1 MMLKYKSKMKVTL
14 LKESTT
20 ALFFLLPSIALV
32 GYFVYVSIGWNVIV
46 SLSAWLELE
55 PNYRIVG
62 FSNYAYEFSQQSF
75 WISLQNNLLLI
86 LLFVPSSLLLGLFLA
101 ILLDNKARGEGVFRT
116 VYLLPF
122 SLSFVITASLW
133 YWMYNFGPPSGVI
146 NSLLVQIGLG
156 FLKSGWTINPSLALY
171 AVIMALVWQFSGY
184 TMLIFL
190 AGIRSIPESQV
201 MAAEVDG
208 ASGFRLYTRIIIP
221 QLKSSALATFVIL
234 MVFALKA
241 FDFIFVLTGGGP
253 AGLSTSVLA
262 LLMYKETFG
271 QDFFAYGAAVATVL
285 LILVMIIVIP
295 YLYLSFRRREG

>member
-1 MMLKYKSKMKVTL
+1 MKVTL
-14 LKESTT
+14 LKEGTT
-20 ALFFLLPSIALV
+20 ALLFLLPSLALV
-32 GYFVYVSIGWNVIV
+32 GYFVYASIGWNVIV
-46 SLSAWLELE
+46 SLSAWLELA

-62 FSNYAYEFSQQSF
+62 FGNYAYEFSQQSF

-116 VYLLPF
+116 MYLLPF
-122 SLSFVITASLW
+122 SLSFVITATLW
-133 YWMYNFGPPSGVI
+133 FWMYNLGPPPGVI
-146 NSLLVQIGLG
+146 NSLLGRIGLG
-156 FLKSGWTINPSLALY
+156 FLKSGWINNPSLALY
-171 AVIMALVWQFSGY
+171 AVIAALVWQFSGY

-253 AGLSTSVLA
+253 GGLSTSVLA
-262 LLMYKETFG
+262 LLMYKTTFG
-271 QDFFAYGAAVATVL
+271 QGFFAYGAAIATVL

>member
-1 MMLKYKSKMKVTL
+1 MKVTL

-46 SLSAWLELE
+46 SFSAWLELE
-55 PNYRIVG
+55 PNYSIVG
-62 FSNYAYEFSQQSF
+62 FSNYIYEFSQQSF
-75 WISLQNNLLLI
+75 WISFQNNLFLI
-86 LLFVPSSLLLGLFLA
+86 LLFVPSSILLGLLLA
-101 ILLDNKARGEGVFRT
+101 ILLDNKVKAEGVFRT

-133 YWMYNFGPPSGVI
+133 AWMYNQGPPIGAI
-146 NSLLVQIGLG
+146 NALLDRVGLS
-156 FLKSGWTINPSLALY
+156 FLKSGWIINPSLALY
-171 AVIMALVWQFSGY
+171 CVIVALVWQFSGY

-241 FDFIFVLTGGGP
+241 FDLIFVLTGGGP

-271 QDFFAYGAAVATVL
+271 QDLFAYGAAVATVL
-285 LILVMIIVIP
+285 FGLVMIIVIP
-295 YLYLSFRRREG
+295 YLYLSFRRKES